1 MGEECL
7 ILSLSLVEFE
17 KHQIHQVAW
26 HLALW
31 GEDQRRWIYSPEKE
45 EEGEMGAHL
54 WIVAFRLPL

>member
-1 MGEECL
+1 MGEERL
-7 ILSLSLVEFE
+7 IPSLSLVVFE

-26 HLALW
+26 HQALG